1 MLNTENYIKF
11 GTLVCSL
18 SGLYFAI
25 KSDIR
30 DVTTEKRY
38 EVEHLQY
45 QITELKR
52 CCNGTNDKTIV
63 YNQPLAIMPKQLK
76 ELE

>member
-30 DVTTEKRY
+30 EVTTEKKY
-38 EVEHLQY
+38 EINH
-45 QITELKR
+45 I
-52 CCNGTNDKTIV
+52 
-63 YNQPLAIMPKQLK
+63 
-76 ELE
+76 